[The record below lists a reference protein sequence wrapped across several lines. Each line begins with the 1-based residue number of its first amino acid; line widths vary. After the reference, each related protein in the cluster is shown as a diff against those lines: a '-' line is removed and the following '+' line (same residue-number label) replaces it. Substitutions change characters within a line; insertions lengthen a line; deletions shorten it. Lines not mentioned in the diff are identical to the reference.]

1 MKNKL
6 IYFALWLGI
15 INLKE
20 ETEPEVEV
28 EVETDQQK
36 IDRLMRTMASNEVWD
51 EYKHLRWGVH
61 NQPAIDRLS
70 AHLLHAIK

>member
-20 ETEPEVEV
+20 EPEPEV

-36 IDRLMRTMASNEVWD
+36 VDRLMRTMASDEVWD
-51 EYKHLRWGVH
+51 EYKHLRWGVQ
-61 NQPAIDRLS
+61 NQPAIDRLA
-70 AHLLHAIK
+70 AHLLHSIK